1 MSTSLGV
8 GLIGAGWMG
17 AFHGE
22 SLARRVPGAR
32 LAMVADPAPGA
43 AARIAGALGARA
55 TAEASFQASYGYD
68 IRGEVFGS
76 AGMVTAGDIRRDTMT
91 YYGEAGVAGGTWRRN
106 VEEFRDAYVA
116 ELAEFTAC
124 VREKTTP
131 KVTGQDARAAL
142 AIALAAIR
150 SVQAG
155 APVRLAD
162 VG

>member
-1 MSTSLGV
+1 
-8 GLIGAGWMG
+8 
-17 AFHGE
+17 
-22 SLARRVPGAR
+22 
-32 LAMVADPAPGA
+32 
-43 AARIAGALGARA
+43 
-55 TAEASFQASYGYD
+55 
-68 IRGEVFGS
+68 
-76 AGMVTAGDIRRDTMT
+76 MT
-91 YYGEAGVAGGTWRRN
+91 YYGEAGGTWRRN